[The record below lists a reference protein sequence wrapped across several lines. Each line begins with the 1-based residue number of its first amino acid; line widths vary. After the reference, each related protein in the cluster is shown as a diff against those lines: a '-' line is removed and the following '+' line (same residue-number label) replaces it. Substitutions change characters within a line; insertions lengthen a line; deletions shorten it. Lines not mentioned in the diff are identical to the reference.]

1 MFYKSEMRKRMSSY
15 AGACTATS
23 LTIEEELAAICEAER
38 LERKSLVAWRR
49 PWMTLKYSTLEACLL
64 LVKLGLR
71 LWDRRLLGGLLILLI
86 VHCVPGPH
94 APYMQIYWQ
103 NLGFAFYWLGLGLLS
118 SVGFGTGLHTFLLYL
133 GPHIAAVTLAAY
145 ECQTLDF
152 PMPPYPDE
160 KICPKEPYGRHVP
173 TVWQIL
179 GKVRIES
186 LLWGVGTAL
195 GELPPYF
202 MARAARLSGKCVEE
216 RQEMAELQRRS
227 GNLSLFE
234 RSKVL
239 LERVVLRIGFLGILL
254 CASVPNPLFDLA
266 GVACGHF
273 LVPFWKFFV
282 ATLIGKAFIKA
293 TIQQLI
299 VVVAFSEDLV
309 TVLVNSLGR
318 APWLG
323 PKLQLPIQNLLTST
337 KLRMH
342 RKIKDES
349 IAGLGLVAHGFHLFA
364 LVIVVYFVMSLLNA
378 LAQKYFQRLQ
388 DQKREQNA
396 QGTQLEIRPTEN
408 EMQQIQEISG

>member
-1 MFYKSEMRKRMSSY
+1 MSSY
-15 AGACTATS
+15 GGASTGTS
-23 LTIEEELAAICEAER
+23 LGTEELPTISEAER
-38 LERKSLVAWRR
+38 LERKSLVVWRR
-49 PWMTLKYSTLEACLL
+49 PWMTLKYSILETCLL
-64 LVKLGLR
+64 LIKLGLS
-71 LWDRRLLGGLLILLI
+71 LLDRRLLGGILILVI
-86 VHCVPGPH
+86 IYCVPGPH
-94 APYMQIYWQ
+94 EPYVLICEQ
-103 NLGFAFYWLGLGLLS
+103 NLGFAIYWLGLGLLS
-118 SVGFGTGLHTFLLYL
+118 SVGFGTGLHTFLMYL

-160 KICPKEPYGRHVP
+160 KLCPKEPYGRHVP

-179 GKVRIES
+179 TKVRIES

-202 MARAARLSGKCVEE
+202 MAKAARLSGKCVEE
-216 RQEMAELQRRS
+216 RQEMAELQRCSR
-227 GNLSLFE
+227 NLSLFE
-234 RSKVL
+234 RGKL
-239 LERVVLRIGFLGILL
+239 LVERAVLRLGFFGILL

-309 TVLVNSLGR
+309 KVLVNSLIR
-318 APWLG
+318 IPWLG
-323 PKLQLPIQNLLTST
+323 PTMQLPIQNMLAST

-342 RKIKDES
+342 RKIKEDSATE
-349 IAGLGLVAHGFHLFA
+349 LGLAIVFQLFTLIIIA
-364 LVIVVYFVMSLLNA
+364 FCVVSLLNA
-378 LAQKYFQRLQ
+378 LAQEHCKRRQ

-396 QGTQLEIRPTEN
+396 QETEMEIQSTDDSE
-408 EMQQIQEISG
+408 

>member
-1 MFYKSEMRKRMSSY
+1 MSSY
-15 AGACTATS
+15 GGASTGTS
-23 LTIEEELAAICEAER
+23 LGTEELPTICEAER
-38 LERKSLVAWRR
+38 LERKSLVVWRR
-49 PWMTLKYSTLEACLL
+49 PWMTLKYSILETCLL
-64 LVKLGLR
+64 LIKLGLS
-71 LWDRRLLGGLLILLI
+71 LLDRRLLGGILILVI
-86 VHCVPGPH
+86 IYCVPGPH
-94 APYMQIYWQ
+94 EPYVLICGQ
-103 NLGFAFYWLGLGLLS
+103 NLGFAIYWLGLGLLS
-118 SVGFGTGLHTFLLYL
+118 SVGFGTGLHTFLMYL

-160 KICPKEPYGRHVP
+160 KLCPKEPYGRHVP

-179 GKVRIES
+179 TKVRIES

-202 MARAARLSGKCVEE
+202 MAKAARLSGKCVEE
-216 RQEMAELQRRS
+216 RQEMAELQRCSR
-227 GNLSLFE
+227 NLSLFE
-234 RSKVL
+234 RGKL
-239 LERVVLRIGFLGILL
+239 LVERAVLRLGFFGILL

-309 TVLVNSLGR
+309 KVLVNSLIR
-318 APWLG
+318 IPWLG
-323 PKLQLPIQNLLTST
+323 PTMQLPIQNMLAST

-342 RKIKDES
+342 RKIKEDSATE
-349 IAGLGLVAHGFHLFA
+349 LGLAIVFQLFTLIIIA
-364 LVIVVYFVMSLLNA
+364 FCVVSLLNA
-378 LAQKYFQRLQ
+378 LAQEHCKRRQ

-396 QGTQLEIRPTEN
+396 QETEMEIQSTDDSE
-408 EMQQIQEISG
+408 

>member
-15 AGACTATS
+15 AGAYTATS
-23 LTIEEELAAICEAER
+23 LTIEEELATICEAER
-38 LERKSLVAWRR
+38 LERKSLVVWRR
-49 PWMTLKYSTLEACLL
+49 PWMTLKYSTLETCLL
-64 LVKLGLR
+64 GLRLGLR
-71 LWDRRLLGGLLILLI
+71 LWDRRLLGGLLLLVI
-86 VHCVPGPH
+86 IHCVPGPQ
-94 APYMQIYWQ
+94 APYLLICWQ
-103 NLGFAFYWLGLGLLS
+103 NLGFALYWLGLGLLS

-145 ECQTLDF
+145 ECQTLEF
-152 PMPPYPDE
+152 PMPPYPDQ
-160 KICPKEPYGRHVP
+160 KICPKEPYERHVP
-173 TVWQIL
+173 NVLQIL
-179 GKVRIES
+179 TKVRIES

-227 GNLSLFE
+227 GNLNLFE

-239 LERVVLRIGFLGILL
+239 VERIVLRIGFLGILL

-309 TVLVNSLGR
+309 SVLVNSLGCT
-318 APWLG
+318 PWLG

-349 IAGLGLVAHGFHLFA
+349 VTGLGLVAHGFQLFA
-364 LVIVVYFVMSLLNA
+364 LIIVVYFVVSLLNA
-378 LAQKYFQRLQ
+378 LAQKHCQRLQ
-388 DQKREQNA
+388 DLKRALHA
-396 QGTQLEIRPTEN
+396 QEIEMEIRPTEN
-408 EMQQIQEISG
+408 ESQQLQESSD